1 MLLVVNKDTVVE
13 IDESDRVILTAAQEP
28 LVPVKKNDCIYA
40 CHYRLLKFLSV
51 CILTTFLGIVVY
63 VIVTRK

>member
-13 IDESDRVILTAAQEP
+13 IDESDRVILTAVQEP
-28 LVPVKKNDCIYA
+28 VVPVKKEFIYV
-40 CHYRLLKFLSV
+40 CHYRLLKFLAV
-51 CILTTFLGIVVY
+51 CILTTFLGVVVY